1 MFHNHYLL
9 GEGFSMYKLL
19 LIQNQPHFPHQT
31 NRAIGPDPF
40 QSISMVHHTGLE
52 PMTPR
57 LKVECSTN

>member
-19 LIQNQPHFPHQT
+19 LTQNQPHFPHQT

-40 QSISMVHHTGLE
+40 QLISMVHHMGLE
-52 PMTPR
+52 PM
-57 LKVECSTN
+57 LS